1 MFIFATL
8 FLHFKMK
15 IRTQLKRNRYIIIGL
30 MMVCILQAAFLL
42 YLWSNKDD
50 KTYEVNL
57 VEIQTKKDS
66 MDFLGLQQDLQ
77 KVDGS
82 LKQVDA
88 FLQQRG
94 ISTFPTQ
101 QISADSLT
109 KRVFISHDARHYS
122 QYLVDLQNKLQGIP
136 LGMPSGGY
144 ITSNFG
150 NRVNPIPV
158 RRTAPAPTETNR
170 PTAARA
176 AAPVAQA
183 ASTAS
188 AAPPKRRV
196 IDAKIVTE
204 KDSAGNMIKKVIPI
218 YADEPAPIAKAVPA
232 PSSPSP
238 TAAPASKT
246 NSQPAPARVEINR
259 PAAEPDQIQFHKG
272 VDIGLP
278 FGSNVYATAA
288 GTVIFAGP
296 KGGYGNAVIISHG
309 NGLATLYGHLSQPL
323 VRPNQKVKV
332 GQVIAKSGNSGRS
345 TGPHLHYEVHKN
357 NTPVNPKL
365 FINP

>member
-1 MFIFATL
+1 
-8 FLHFKMK
+8 MK
-15 IRTQLKRNRYIIIGL
+15 IKTQLKRNRLIIIGL
-30 MMVCILQAAFLL
+30 VLACILQAAGLL
-42 YLWSNKDD
+42 YLWSKKDD

-88 FLQQRG
+88 YLQQRG

-101 QISADSLT
+101 QIFADSLT
-109 KRVFISHDARHYS
+109 RRIYISQQARHYS
-122 QYLVDLQNKLQGIP
+122 QYLVDLQNKLQSVP
-136 LGMPSGGY
+136 MGMPSGGY

-158 RRTAPAPTETNR
+158 RRAAPAATTSVKTAPPKAT
-170 PTAARA
+170 TAAPVA
-176 AAPVAQA
+176 AAPV
-183 ASTAS
+183 
-188 AAPPKRRV
+188 KRRV
-196 IDAKIVTE
+196 VDAKIVTE
-204 KDSAGNMIKKVIPI
+204 KDSAGNVIKKVIPI
-218 YADEPAPIAKAVPA
+218 YADEPAPIARTTPGPASSPA
-232 PSSPSP
+232 PSAKTS
-238 TAAPASKT
+238 AS
-246 NSQPAPARVEINR
+246 PAPARMEANQ

-278 FGSNVYATAA
+278 YGSNVYATAA

>member
-1 MFIFATL
+1 
-8 FLHFKMK
+8 MK
-15 IRTQLKRNRYIIIGL
+15 TKTQLKRNRFIILGL
-30 MMVCILQAAFLL
+30 VLLCILQTAALL
-42 YLWSNKDD
+42 YLWSKKDD

-101 QISADSLT
+101 QVAADSLT
-109 KRVFISHDARHYS
+109 KRVYITQQARHYS
-122 QYLVDLQNKLQGIP
+122 QYLVDLQNKLQSVP
-136 LGMPSGGY
+136 MGMPSGGY

-158 RRTAPAPTETNR
+158 RRAAPATPNLAKAPAPKA
-170 PTAARA
+170 TATAPVAA
-176 AAPVAQA
+176 AAPA
-183 ASTAS
+183 
-188 AAPPKRRV
+188 KRRV
-196 IDAKIVTE
+196 VDAKIVTE
-204 KDSAGNMIKKVIPI
+204 KDSAGNVIKKVIPI
-218 YADEPAPIAKAVPA
+218 YADEPAPIAKASPA
-232 PSSPSP
+232 PSSPVASAK
-238 TAAPASKT
+238 TSAPA
-246 NSQPAPARVEINR
+246 APARVEINR

-278 FGSNVYATAA
+278 YGSNVYATAA

-323 VRPNQKVKV
+323 VQPNQKVKV